1 MEKGAKDIMA
11 GWNGSDRKGAAPVQ
25 PKVTAKKPSP
35 VRGIVAGA
43 VVVVL
48 AVVAYF
54 AFFSGSEKPQ
64 KVVEQ
69 KKPSAIKE
77 VAPSI
82 STNKVAAVEE
92 KPNPNLE
99 TYRDARGIL
108 RYKVGNGRVPDPN
121 LKTHKN
127 TPTRDKDGNKR
138 FGSKYT
144 IFENRSENEIARL
157 ISMPP
162 GTQMFGTRRYDDKF
176 EADFLKSCETPI
188 IVEKGDSEYVKNL
201 KKAMNETKIEI
212 RNRMAA
218 GEKLAD
224 ILTETRKELQRLA
237 TYRRDLKRE
246 TADMLQSGTL
256 TDQDADDVI
265 TAANKMLEQKGL
277 NPIPKSSLIRNHVKI
292 NESNFDNK
300 QKGE

>member
-1 MEKGAKDIMA
+1 MS

-35 VRGIVAGA
+35 VRGIVAG
-43 VVVVL
+43 L
-48 AVVAYF
+48 VVAAVIGCYF

-256 TDQDADDVI
+256 SDQDADDVI

>member
-1 MEKGAKDIMA
+1 MA

-82 STNKVAAVEE
+82 STNKVAAAEE

-256 TDQDADDVI
+256 SDQDADDVI

>member
-1 MEKGAKDIMA
+1 MA
-11 GWNGSDRKGAAPVQ
+11 WNKPSTENQ
-25 PKVTAKKPSP
+25 QQKKPSAKVP
-35 VRGIVAGA
+35 SAYRGIIAGA

-48 AVVAYF
+48 GVLCLWL
-54 AFFSGSEKPQ
+54 FSGKETRQDAASTKERGR
-64 KVVEQ
+64 
-69 KKPSAIKE
+69 IKE

-237 TYRRDLKRE
+237 AYRRDLKRE

-256 TDQDADDVI
+256 SDQDADDVI

-277 NPIPKSSLIRNHVKI
+277 NPIPKNSLIRNHVKI
-292 NESNFDNK
+292 NESNFDTK